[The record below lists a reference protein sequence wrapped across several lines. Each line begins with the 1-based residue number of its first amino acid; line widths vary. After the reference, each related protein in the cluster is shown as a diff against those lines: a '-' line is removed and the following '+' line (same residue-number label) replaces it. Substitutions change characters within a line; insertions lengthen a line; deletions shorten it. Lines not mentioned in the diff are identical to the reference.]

1 MQALKGGPPANS
13 MASSFQSQMAQSVA
27 NFHSSGHHN
36 VPNGESNMFYDHH
49 NMNSSQNNI
58 NQMAQPS
65 QYLEAPGWPTMNGHA
80 QPPPNYAQHQNLGGN
95 LSRCYSDNNLY
106 QSTPNIKLKSANIE
120 PVNHEPVNPLV
131 NNSHPP
137 SALTSVSYFL
147 TFLNVKFILSI
158 FIINI
163 YLDAQSTIATAGTD
177 PTGSSLWK
185 STRP

>member
-1 MQALKGGPPANS
+1 MIYLFHLKIWTVLQAFKGGPAANS

-120 PVNHEPVNPLV
+120 PVNHDPVNPLV

-137 SALTSVSYFL
+137 SALTSVSNFL
-147 TFLNVKFILSI
+147 T
-158 FIINI
+158 
-163 YLDAQSTIATAGTD
+163 
-177 PTGSSLWK
+177 
-185 STRP
+185 